1 MSATKVILG
10 MPSSKRSTTM
20 INAVEVMLT
29 NRNGWPES
37 IQKEGDYKKH
47 TYREADDEWARRMA
61 ATKSRK

>member
-47 TYREADDEWARRMA
+47 TYREADDEWGRRMA
-61 ATKSRK
+61 ATRSRK